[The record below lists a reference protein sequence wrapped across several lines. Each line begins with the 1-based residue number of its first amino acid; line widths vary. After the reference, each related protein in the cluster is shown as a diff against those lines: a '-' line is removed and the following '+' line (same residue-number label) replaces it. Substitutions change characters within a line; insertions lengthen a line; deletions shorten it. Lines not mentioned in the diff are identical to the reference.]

1 MISHISLGTSRYA
14 EAVAFYS
21 QVLAP
26 LGLKLMRDTGAEAAF
41 GTESQWC
48 FFLYPVAP
56 PEPVTAKGMHVAFD
70 APSHDHVRA
79 VHDAA
84 LQSAACDAFS
94 PRRRPDISE
103 TYFGAMF
110 KDLDGHAVEVLTNAE
125 QATEEPRK

>member
-48 FFLYPVAP
+48 FFLYPVAS
-56 PEPVTAKGMHVAFD
+56 PEQVTAKGTHVAFD

-79 VHDAA
+79 VHVAA
-84 LQSAACDAFS
+84 LQSAASDVFS
-94 PRRRPDISE
+94 PRRRP
-103 TYFGAMF
+103 
-110 KDLDGHAVEVLTNAE
+110 
-125 QATEEPRK
+125 ATEEPRE